1 MQLVIKWEGVWL
13 TPGTGVSQLT
23 EGQKR
28 SEHIRSDTMG
38 EGIWLTPGSG
48 VLQLVDGP
56 EKVRTYHAISNKIWG
71 GGGRRGNTTV
81 WYYTASRWDRKDQ
94 DVSRKK

>member
-28 SEHIRSDTMG
+28 SEHITSDTMG

-71 GGGRRGNTTV
+71 GG
-81 WYYTASRWDRKDQ
+81 
-94 DVSRKK
+94 